1 MMENKDVFISYKVEE
16 TAEAMWVKNTL
27 EQNGIS
33 CWMAPASIPG
43 GSSYAKEIT
52 HAIESCKVL
61 VLILSQK
68 AQLSTWIP
76 KEIDMALN
84 CRKVILPFMIEN
96 CKLVDDFNF
105 YLNNVQRYEAYLNK
119 SSAIELMIKQIQAVT
134 GISPDTPVVVEKSEN
149 TAASTVQ
156 RHVDVPVAAAE
167 AGACAALPELKNR
180 HFDALREEAR
190 GNRAKALQ
198 IHRELAEKG
207 YAPSIN
213 YVGIAYILGELVE
226 QNLPLGVEYYR
237 KAAELGYAPAQLN
250 LGDCY
255 MNGMGIETDKAEA
268 VKWYLAAANNDEE
281 PDGDAMFRLFLCYK
295 FGRGVAADKNE
306 AEKWQQ
312 LAKELGVTEYIDY
325 YCR

>member
-1 MMENKDVFISYKVEE
+1 MENKDVFISYKAEE
-16 TAEAMWVKNTL
+16 TAEALWVKTSL

-33 CWMAPASIPG
+33 CWMAPTSIPG

-52 HAIESCKVL
+52 HAIENCKVF
-61 VLILSQK
+61 VLILSQQ

-84 CRKVILPFMIEN
+84 YRKIILPFMIEN

-119 SSAIELMIKQIQAVT
+119 ASAIEMMIKQIQAIT
-134 GISPDTPVVVEKSEN
+134 GISDNTPVVIEKPEGEVK
-149 TAASTVQ
+149 TEPKTL
-156 RHVDVPVAAAE
+156 DVPIAVS
-167 AGACAALPELKNR
+167 KNNENDEYFR
-180 HFDALREEAR
+180 NRQFEALREETR

-213 YVGIAYILGELVE
+213 YMGIAYILGELVE

-237 KAAELGYAPAQLN
+237 KSAELGYAPAQLN

-255 MNGMGIETDKAEA
+255 MNGMGIETDKEEA
-268 VKWYLAAANNDEE
+268 VKWYLLAATNPEE

-295 FGRGVAADKNE
+295 FGKGVTPDKAE
-306 AEKWQQ
+306 AEKWQS
-312 LAKELGVTEYIDY
+312 LAKEQGVTEYIDY